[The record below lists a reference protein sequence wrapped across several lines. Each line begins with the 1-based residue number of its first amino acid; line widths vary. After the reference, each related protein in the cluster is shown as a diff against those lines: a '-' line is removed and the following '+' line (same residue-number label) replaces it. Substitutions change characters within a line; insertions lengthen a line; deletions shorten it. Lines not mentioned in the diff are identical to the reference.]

1 MPIDFATDSAIEL
14 YRFAF
19 EHAPDPTAVL
29 DEEGRILLRNEAAR
43 AFPEVVEGLVAGGE
57 ELELF
62 RRELA
67 RRGCARLEVDLGG
80 RSIAL
85 DGRAHGAWHLVTF
98 RDRSEQRSLEVQL
111 RAMQRADSLGP
122 IGPGLAHDFNN
133 LLTPISHLSSCLEA
147 ELPHGD
153 RAWRMARDVRIAAEK
168 AVGLARR
175 TLGLVRREPARVRAE
190 PVCVN
195 AVLADMRTLI
205 ERVVGEEVQVE
216 VEFGHDA
223 GAARLDRGRLEGAL
237 LDLAVNARDAMK
249 AGGRLTVTTTR
260 VSFDS
265 TQASPPEDSST
276 SDYVCLRMTDTGSGM
291 TPEVRA
297 RIFEPFFTTK
307 DPGRGTGLGLPA
319 VRRFVMENGGCI
331 AVHSQPG
338 QGTTMALYFP
348 STPSSSAAHA
358 AC

>member
-1 MPIDFATDSAIEL
+1 MPIDFATDTTIEL

-19 EHAPDPTAVL
+19 EHAPDPTVVL
-29 DEEGRILLRNEAAR
+29 DGEGRILLRNEAAR
-43 AFPEVVEGLVAGGE
+43 AFPDAVERLLADRH
-57 ELELF
+57 ELDLF

-67 RRGCARLEVDLGG
+67 KR
-80 RSIAL
+80 
-85 DGRAHGAWHLVTF
+85 GRAHCAVARAGRSSAIDGRLHDSRQVFTF
-98 RDRSEQRSLEVQL
+98 RDRSEQRRLEAQL

-190 PVCVN
+190 PVSVN

-205 ERVVGEEVQVE
+205 ERVVGEEVEVE
-216 VEFGHDA
+216 VEFGQDA

-265 TQASPPEDSST
+265 TQASPPEDSNA

-319 VRRFVMENGGCI
+319 VRRFVVENGGCI

-338 QGTTMALYFP
+338 HGTTMALYFP
-348 STPSSSAAHA
+348 SASSASRA

>member
-1 MPIDFATDSAIEL
+1 MPIDFATEAIEL

-19 EHAPDPTAVL
+19 EHAPDATVVL
-29 DEEGRILLRNEAAR
+29 DEEGRILLQNEAAR
-43 AFPEVVEGLVAGGE
+43 ALPEAVEGLVAGGE

-62 RRELA
+62 RRELT
-67 RRGCARLEVDLGG
+67 RRGRARVEIDLGG
-80 RSIAL
+80 RSVAVN
-85 DGRAHGAWHLVTF
+85 GCVHGAAQFVTF
-98 RDRSEQRSLEVQL
+98 HDHSEKRGLEAQL
-111 RAMQRADSLGP
+111 RAMQRADSLDA

-133 LLTPISHLSSCLEA
+133 LLTPIFHLSSCLEA

-175 TLGLVRREPARVRAE
+175 TLGLVRREPTRVRPE

-195 AVLADMRTLI
+195 AVLADMRPLI
-205 ERVVGEEVQVE
+205 ERVVGEEVEVE
-216 VEFGHDA
+216 VEFGRDA
-223 GAARLDRGRLEGAL
+223 GAARLDRGRFEGAL

-249 AGGRLTVTTTR
+249 AGGRLTLTTAR

-265 TQASPPEDSST
+265 IQASAPEGSNA

-338 QGTTMALYFP
+338 HGTTMALYFP
-348 STPSSSAAHA
+348 STSSPADCA